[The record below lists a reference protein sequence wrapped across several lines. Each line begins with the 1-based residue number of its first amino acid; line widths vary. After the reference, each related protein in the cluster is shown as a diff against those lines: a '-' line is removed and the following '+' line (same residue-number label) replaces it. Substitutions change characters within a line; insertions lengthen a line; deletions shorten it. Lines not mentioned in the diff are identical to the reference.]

1 MKTNL
6 SNLMS
11 IAAEEEKRF
20 MEYNY
25 QVKEH
30 THSTSTQEL
39 DGTITIIEDYKED
52 FEKEFEAFKKSQEK
66 ISKVKAIL
74 YEKNNSFKLPD
85 GRTIQQAIVD
95 NNTLRKMKSLYGY
108 LITQKSNKR
117 RITEVNNSYFECRTV
132 NYDVETLKKEYNNLV
147 KQIQDTDFEISK
159 LNSIEFDAD
168 I

>member
-6 SNLMS
+6 SNLIS
-11 IAAEEEKRF
+11 IAEKKKKRF

-95 NNTLRKMKSLYGY
+95 NNTLRHMKSLYGY

-132 NYDVETLKKEYNNLV
+132 NYDVDELKKEYNALV
-147 KQIQDTDFEISK
+147 QKIQNTDFEISK